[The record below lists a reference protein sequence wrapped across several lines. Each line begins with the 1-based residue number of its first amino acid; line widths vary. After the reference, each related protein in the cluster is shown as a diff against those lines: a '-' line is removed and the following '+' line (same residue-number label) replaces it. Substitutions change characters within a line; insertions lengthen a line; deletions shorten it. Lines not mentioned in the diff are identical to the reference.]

1 MKHSMTTAAAILS
14 PMHSNVA
21 VYVHIQVSGPNSY
34 MNMLFFQLM
43 WCSTWLVCGNI
54 IQKWL
59 PFLFSRSPT
68 LFGTIAK
75 LMLLHV
81 VFCSKCLI

>member
-43 WCSTWLVCGNI
+43 
-54 IQKWL
+54 
-59 PFLFSRSPT
+59 
-68 LFGTIAK
+68 
-75 LMLLHV
+75 
-81 VFCSKCLI
+81 